1 MADGRNFRSFYYDTL
16 GLKNVEQKKA
26 LEILLN
32 SEEIG
37 RLLGFL
43 IDIFEY
49 NMPNCS
55 LPDSLTKR
63 GSFLLDFNL
72 KFFNLKP

>member
-37 RLLGFL
+37 KWTSGTRLYRLFDRYICEHFTKLHTSCCKGF
-43 IDIFEY
+43 
-49 NMPNCS
+49 
-55 LPDSLTKR
+55 
-63 GSFLLDFNL
+63 
-72 KFFNLKP
+72 